1 MKITISYPPIVNDR
15 GQKAMVSQNRNVQYF
30 SVPTYLLPVTHAQ
43 AATLLKKNGYEVI
56 WDDGNSQLKSFD
68 LWMRD
73 LIDSKPDLIVFE
85 STTPVMKFMWD
96 TINKVKLALPKSII
110 IMTGY
115 HSMRMPDET
124 FENSKTDI
132 VMLSNHIDFVLL
144 KIANSLKVNK
154 NLNDLNIDGIALR
167 KNDKTVKLSFKK
179 VENINNSELIDRDL
193 IKWKNYA
200 YENGNFLQTPG
211 TYASSVIRDC
221 SFGKCTF
228 CRYNGPELSFSIMN
242 VKKSVDEYEKLINDY
257 KVKEIFDDSGVWYRG
272 KDARD
277 FANEI
282 IKRGLHKKGC
292 YFGFNTR
299 FEYLD
304 EETIELLGKANF
316 RFVLLGLESGSDY
329 TLNKLKKGYT
339 RETVLNTLRL
349 LTKHG
354 MHPHLTIMVG
364 YYWETQEMLDETV
377 SFVKEIMLG
386 GLARTLQ
393 VTLCTPLD
401 YTPYHQECIDNDVLL
416 VSDYNDFD
424 MSRLIVKT
432 PIPHQKYYDA
442 VKEMYYIA
450 LSPKFILRQLLFL
463 GTFKKKNFQFLFT
476 YGLRALRR
484 VRQHVFNLTKSHK
497 ISLAESNQKK

>member
-1 MKITISYPPIVNDR
+1 MKIAISYPPIVNDR

-56 WDDGNSQLKSFD
+56 WDDGNSQLKSYD

-73 LIDSKPDLIVFE
+73 LINSKPDLIVFE
-85 STTPVMKFMWD
+85 STTPVMKFMWE
-96 TINKVKLALPKSII
+96 TINKVKLALPKSTI

-154 NLNDLNIDGIALR
+154 NINDLNIDGIALR

-242 VKKSVDEYEKLINDY
+242 VKKSVDEYERLINDY